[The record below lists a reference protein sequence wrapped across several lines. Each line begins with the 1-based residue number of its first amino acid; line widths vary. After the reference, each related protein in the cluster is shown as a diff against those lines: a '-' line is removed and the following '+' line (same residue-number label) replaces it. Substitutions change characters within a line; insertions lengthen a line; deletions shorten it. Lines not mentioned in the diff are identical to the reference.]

1 MNSLLYF
8 GSFAGVFAV
17 KSPTAGVPLAEEA
30 LVSAGCTEASD
41 FPCDEA
47 GLDDSGGVIALAP
60 DRGGWSVMGGAVGEA
75 VELCPAVV
83 GPAGAAGEG
92 FDCAPAAGGPGV
104 SSAGF
109 EDAAGAEQGGG
120 GNASEGKTSEF
131 TTEGSSWSFT

>member
-1 MNSLLYF
+1 LNSLLYF

-47 GLDDSGGVIALAP
+47 GLDDSGGVAALAP
-60 DRGGWSVMGGAVGEA
+60 DRGGWSVMGGTVGES

-83 GPAGAAGEG
+83 GPVGAAGEG
-92 FDCAPAAGGPGV
+92 FDCAPAAGGLGV
-104 SSAGF
+104 CSAAF
-109 EDAAGAEQGGG
+109 EDAAEAEQGGG
-120 GNASEGKTSEF
+120 GNASEGKTSGF
-131 TTEGSSWSFT
+131 TTDGSSWSFT